1 MCDFEDYSEEISQRK
16 EALSDESL
24 SRCVTADTLV
34 YDDLK
39 LFYDELT
46 ETCLGRD
53 WRKLAG
59 KLLTP
64 HPTRATIE
72 NLSKCGNPACELLQT
87 WVSQSDVP
95 KTFDSLIETMV
106 ECKLYSACDELL
118 DFLQNSPL
126 DLLERREKL
135 DLSNEVEDRSDGTLE
150 FKENP
155 MSRHLSEQNSP
166 SDFIQQCHEELDRID
181 EDQSD
186 ETSKF
191 QPNPTSHH
199 INEQQQQQGAA
210 ENGFEQTQK
219 SPQRSISCPAR
230 VGVFSKICKALKK
243 PFKRSKSC
251 SPKLGGSVPD
261 PPTHTP
267 PTDPDPPS
275 PPEDEIFIVSSDSDN
290 QTQAMINLK
299 SFVSELK
306 PVKKGELKVTSIHDI
321 DQNGQVTTAW
331 LEERVN
337 RARYV
342 ILCFS
347 SDMKAITE
355 CPPNMPQLRH
365 QMDYNLKFT
374 MDFLVTGTIYGNGC
388 RNPKGKFIPVLLHGH
403 DMSTLILPLRHFLH
417 FSWPSEEKRI
427 TKYIMNLPEHP
438 MPCQGLPKCLVRKE
452 LSC

>member
-1 MCDFEDYSEEISQRK
+1 MSDFEDYSEEISQRK
-16 EALSDESL
+16 EALSDECL
-24 SRCVTADTLV
+24 SCCVTADTLV
-34 YDDLK
+34 YDGLT

-64 HPTRATIE
+64 PPTRATIKK
-72 NLSKCGNPACELLQT
+72 LSKCENPARELLQT

-95 KTFDSLIETMV
+95 ETFDSLIETMV

-126 DLLERREKL
+126 DLLERCEKL
-135 DLSNEVEDRSDGTLE
+135 GISNEVEDRSDGTLE

-155 MSRHLSEQNSP
+155 TSRHMSEQNSP
-166 SDFIQQCHEELDRID
+166 SDLQQCHEKLDRID
-181 EDQSD
+181 VDEVEDQS
-186 ETSKF
+186 ETSKS
-191 QPNPTSHH
+191 QQNPTSPH
-199 INEQQQQQGAA
+199 ITKQQQEA
-210 ENGFEQTQK
+210 QK
-219 SPQRSISCPAR
+219 SPLRSISCPAR
-230 VGVFSKICKALKK
+230 VGVFTKIYKALKK

-251 SPKLGGSVPD
+251 SPKLSGSDPD
-261 PPTHTP
+261 PPTHMP
-267 PTDPDPPS
+267 PTEPDPPS

-299 SFVSELK
+299 SFVSDLK

-355 CPPNMPQLRH
+355 CPPNMPQLKH

-403 DMSTLILPLRHFLH
+403 DMTTLILPLRHFLH

-438 MPCQGLPKCLVRKE
+438 MPCQGLPKRLVPKE